1 MIVGIYVGPLCKPDG
16 SRAGPSNGAWRL
28 RLCATCRSPADLR
41 RPVLARNDAIQ
52 VGGFCRR
59 AGINP
64 GSLFVIIVPLPNN
77 DETRRLEV
85 ARYLQHAFGLR
96 DGRG

>member
-1 MIVGIYVGPLCKPDG
+1 
-16 SRAGPSNGAWRL
+16 
-28 RLCATCRSPADLR
+28 
-41 RPVLARNDAIQ
+41 